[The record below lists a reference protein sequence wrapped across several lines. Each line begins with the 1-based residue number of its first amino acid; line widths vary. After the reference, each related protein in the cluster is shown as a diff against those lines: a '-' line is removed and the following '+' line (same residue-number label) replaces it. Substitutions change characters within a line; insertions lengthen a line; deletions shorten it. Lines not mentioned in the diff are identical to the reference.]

1 MLVALLCTIYCGIPQ
16 LDTLSTIA
24 WPRTPSAMVRAA
36 RASACLYHI
45 AMLFPENLLLSPLS
59 QSPHLPTYP
68 SPIPHP
74 MPSRSPPFPPSTFFH
89 VLSSMCFPFPP
100 NPSISP
106 TPPIPS
112 PLPTYPLSYLA
123 HIVDE

>member
-24 WPRTPSAMVRAA
+24 WPRTSSAMVRAA
-36 RASACLYHI
+36 RTSACLYHI
-45 AMLFPENLLLSPLS
+45 AMLFPDNFLLFLFPIA
-59 QSPHLPTYP
+59 PPAHLPE
-68 SPIPHP
+68 PHP
-74 MPSRSPPFPPSTFFH
+74 PPHAITIPFFFSPSTSFH
-89 VLSSMCFPFPP
+89 VLYSMCFPFLP

-106 TPPIPS
+106 TPPTPS

-123 HIVDE
+123 HTVDG

>member
-89 VLSSMCFPFPP
+89 VLSSMCFPPP
-100 NPSISP
+100 QPFHQPDPSH
-106 TPPIPS
+106 PIPATY
-112 PLPTYPLSYLA
+112 LPSVLLSSYCR
-123 HIVDE
+123 